1 MTDEKKP
8 NEASTL
14 STAEETQ
21 RTPTTV
27 PNRVADDQRKTVR
40 RVLRTLFNESDGGQS
55 VKALRDA
62 LFSRSPGEAKEQA
75 NAILASLNAVDGTPT
90 DARFN
95 DLQRAGLKAL
105 LSELK
110 YSPVSPIGP
119 YAQPDLRNRIS
130 KDALHFWRELLSK
143 EPGEVEDFHLRI
155 SDYAA
160 DPGNPI
166 RLERLLETMR
176 AYAPEGAWGKR
187 HANALAALNT
197 RSVEFRGLAWY
208 HFVSDI
214 W

>member
-1 MTDEKKP
+1 MTDEKKT
-8 NEASTL
+8 NEA
-14 STAEETQ
+14 TAEETQ

-40 RVLRTLFNESDGGQS
+40 RVLRALFNESDGGQN

-62 LFSRSPGEAKEQA
+62 LFINSPVQAKEEA

-95 DLQRAGLKAL
+95 DKQRDGLKAL

-110 YSPVSPIGP
+110 YAPISPIGP
-119 YAQPDLRNRIS
+119 YAQPDFRNRIS
-130 KDALHFWRELLSK
+130 QDALHFWRELLSK

-160 DPGNPI
+160 DPGNPT
-166 RLERLLETMR
+166 RLQRVLETMR
-176 AYAPEGAWGKR
+176 AYAPEGTWGQK
-187 HANALAALNT
+187 HANALAAVNT
-197 RSVEFRGLAWY
+197 RSSEFRGLAWY